1 MILYATKQTIERF
14 RIKMPNQMHHVSE
27 AASNQILKEQKGDAL
42 LEWGMKLFYFDG
54 RKCIQAMNFA
64 SKLTIF
70 LIDVKIDDMKY
81 VANSIAL
88 YLMDLY
94 QADKYIVSL
103 LEKFFSQYPL
113 CAFSKLTNRS
123 IISSLNRN
131 QLDFANDG
139 YAFFN
144 YIENGILQTR
154 KINHDV
160 NFHWLVT
167 QSINGKT
174 EYIYSGDL
182 FKALLLDRYKNV
194 EQSDRTS

>member
-1 MILYATKQTIERF
+1 MILYATKQTIDRF
-14 RIKMPNQMHHVSE
+14 RIKLPDQMHPDSE
-27 AASNQILKEQKGDAL
+27 AVSNKILEDQQGDAL
-42 LEWGMKLFYFDG
+42 LEWGMKLFYFDR

-70 LIDVKIDDMKY
+70 LFDVKIDDIEN
-81 VANSIAL
+81 VANGIAL
-88 YLMDLY
+88 YLLDLY
-94 QADKYIVSL
+94 KTDKNIVGL
-103 LEKFFSQYPL
+103 LEKFFSQYSL

-139 YAFFN
+139 YTFFN

-160 NFHWLVT
+160 NFNWLVT
-167 QSINGKT
+167 QSINGRT
-174 EYIYSGDL
+174 EYIYSGVQ
-182 FKALLLDRYKNV
+182 FKTLLLERYKNV
-194 EQSDRTS
+194 VKSDNT

>member
-14 RIKMPNQMHHVSE
+14 RIKMPSQMHHVSE
-27 AASNQILKEQKGDAL
+27 DASKQILEDQQGDAL
-42 LEWGMKLFYFDG
+42 LEWGLKLFYFDR

-70 LIDVKIDDMKY
+70 LIDVKIDDMEY

-88 YLMDLY
+88 YLLDLY
-94 QADKYIVSL
+94 KTDKNIISM
-103 LEKFFSQYPL
+103 LEKFFSQYSL
-113 CAFSKLTNRS
+113 CTFSKLTNRS

-139 YAFFN
+139 YAFFD

-160 NFHWLVT
+160 NFNWLVT

-182 FKALLLDRYKNV
+182 FKALLLDRYRKC
-194 EQSDRTS
+194 

>member
-1 MILYATKQTIERF
+1 MILYATKQTIDRF

-27 AASNQILKEQKGDAL
+27 AASNQILKDQQGDAL
-42 LEWGMKLFYFDG
+42 LEWGVKLFYFDR

-70 LIDVKIDDMKY
+70 IFDVKIDDVEY
-81 VANSIAL
+81 VANGIAL
-88 YLMDLY
+88 YLLDLY
-94 QADKYIVSL
+94 KTDTYIVSL
-103 LEKFFSQYPL
+103 LKKFFSQYSL
-113 CAFSKLTNRS
+113 CTYSKLTNRS

-160 NFHWLVT
+160 NFNWLVT
-167 QSINGKT
+167 QSISGKT
-174 EYIYSGDL
+174 EYIYSGEL
-182 FKALLLDRYKNV
+182 FKALLIDRYKNAV
-194 EQSDRTS
+194 QGDRTS

>member
-1 MILYATKQTIERF
+1 MILYATKQTIDRF

-27 AASNQILKEQKGDAL
+27 AAANQILKDQQGDAL
-42 LEWGMKLFYFDG
+42 LEWGLKLFYFDR

-70 LIDVKIDDMKY
+70 LIDVKVNDMEY

-88 YLMDLY
+88 YLLDLY
-94 QADKYIVSL
+94 QTDKNIVGL
-103 LEKFFSQYPL
+103 LEKLFSQYSL
-113 CAFSKLTNRS
+113 CTFSKLTNRS

-139 YAFFN
+139 YAFFD

-160 NFHWLVT
+160 NFDWLVT

-182 FKALLLDRYKNV
+182 FKAMLLDRYV
-194 EQSDRTS
+194 EQSDRTT